1 MYIELPTKVKAIINT
16 LQAAGFDAYAVG
28 GCIRDS
34 LLGRIPQDWDI
45 TTFATPMQVKGL
57 FAKTID
63 TGIKHGT
70 VTVLMDREGF
80 EVTTYRIDGEYEDAR
95 HPKEVIFTR
104 SLAEDLKRRDFTINA
119 MAYNDASGLVD
130 LFDGAGDLKRRMIRC
145 VGDPKERFTEDA
157 LRQMRAVRFGAQLG
171 FSIEEKTKAAIAKLA
186 PSLKRISAERIQM
199 ELVKL
204 LVSDHPEEVRTLYE
218 TGISGELFPWLDE
231 MMATEQNNP
240 HHCYSV
246 GEHTLVTLTNIPADK
261 VLRLTMLFHDMA
273 KPRCLSVDEEGVF
286 HFKGH
291 PKEGA
296 GMAEEVMRQLKFDN
310 DTISRVT
317 ALILWHNDNPPL
329 TPASIR
335 RGIHRAGLRQ
345 FPDIFAVKRADVMG
359 KNPSQRAEMMAYI
372 DAYEAMYR
380 QILAE
385 KQCISLKDLAIDG
398 SDLIAA
404 GMKPGREMGE
414 TLGKLL
420 ELVIEHP
427 EYNER
432 ETLLRLASV
441 PPASDGREFLSGK
454 SSHGA

>member
-1 MYIELPTKVKAIINT
+1 MHIELPTKVKKIINT

-28 GCIRDS
+28 GCVRDS

-45 TTFATPMQVKGL
+45 TTSATPMQVKGL

-70 VTVLMDREGF
+70 VTVLIDREGF

-130 LFDGAGDLKRRMIRC
+130 IFDGAGDLKRRVIRC
-145 VGDPKERFTEDA
+145 VGDPGERFTEDA
-157 LRQMRAVRFGAQLG
+157 LRQLRAVRFCAQLG
-171 FSIEEKTKAAIAKLA
+171 FNMDEKTKAAIVELA
-186 PSLKRISAERIQM
+186 PSLKRISAERIQT

-204 LVSDHPEEVRTLYE
+204 LVSDHPQEVRTLYE
-218 TGISGELFPWLDE
+218 TGISREIFPWLDE
-231 MMATEQNNP
+231 MMRTEQNNP

-246 GEHTLVTLTNIPADK
+246 GEHTLVTLRNIPADK

-273 KPRCLSVDEEGVF
+273 KPCCLSVDEEGVF

-296 GMAEEVMRQLKFDN
+296 RMAEEVMRQLKLDN

-317 ALILWHNDNPPL
+317 ALILWHDDNPPV
-329 TPASIR
+329 TPVNIR
-335 RGIHRAGLRQ
+335 RAIHRVGERQ
-345 FPDIFAVKRADVMG
+345 FPDIFAVKRADTMG
-359 KNPSQRAEMMAYI
+359 KNPEQQAEMLAYI
-372 DAYEAMYR
+372 DAYEAQYL
-380 QILAE
+380 QIMEE
-385 KQCISLKDLAIDG
+385 KQCIALKDLAIDG

-404 GMKPGREMGE
+404 GMKPGKEMGE
-414 TLGKLL
+414 TLGRLL
-420 ELVIEHP
+420 ALVLEHP
-427 EYNER
+427 EYNKR
-432 ETLLRLASV
+432 ETLLALAFES
-441 PPASDGREFLSGK
+441 P
-454 SSHGA
+454 GA